1 MRKKR
6 TSLREW
12 TGKLCQ
18 IVRIMK
24 ITLLLVFLS
33 LAQLQASVSAQLVSV
48 EFKNA
53 SLQEIFEQVKRQT
66 GVSFMFSNDDVRSFE
81 RRDFKVESADVNTV
95 MERCLAGTG
104 LTFEIVDNVVIVKKM
119 ELQAQT
125 VERAVVKGYV
135 KNNKGELLPGVTIA
149 IKGTTLGT
157 VSDADGHFKLE
168 IPKRKDIILVFTFVG
183 MKKKEIPFKNEKE
196 LQVVMEDESMK
207 MDEVVVTGYANID
220 KKSFTGASVT
230 IVERNC

>member
-66 GVSFMFSNDDVRSFE
+66 GVSLVMMMSVVLNVGILKLKVRMSIRLWKDVWP
-81 RRDFKVESADVNTV
+81 
-95 MERCLAGTG
+95 
-104 LTFEIVDNVVIVKKM
+104 
-119 ELQAQT
+119 AQ
-125 VERAVVKGYV
+125 
-135 KNNKGELLPGVTIA
+135 
-149 IKGTTLGT
+149 
-157 VSDADGHFKLE
+157 D
-168 IPKRKDIILVFTFVG
+168 
-183 MKKKEIPFKNEKE
+183 
-196 LQVVMEDESMK
+196 
-207 MDEVVVTGYANID
+207 
-220 KKSFTGASVT
+220 
-230 IVERNC
+230 

>member
-53 SLQEIFEQVKRQT
+53 SLQEIFEKVKRQT

-81 RRDFKVESADVNTV
+81 RRDFKLKVRMSIRLWKDVWP
-95 MERCLAGTG
+95 
-104 LTFEIVDNVVIVKKM
+104 
-119 ELQAQT
+119 AQ
-125 VERAVVKGYV
+125 
-135 KNNKGELLPGVTIA
+135 
-149 IKGTTLGT
+149 
-157 VSDADGHFKLE
+157 D
-168 IPKRKDIILVFTFVG
+168 
-183 MKKKEIPFKNEKE
+183 
-196 LQVVMEDESMK
+196 
-207 MDEVVVTGYANID
+207 
-220 KKSFTGASVT
+220 
-230 IVERNC
+230 

>member
-1 MRKKR
+1 MILLFMPQTSKRSRKIKTDRFIVKLKTKLMRKKR

-104 LTFEIVDNVVIVKKM
+104 VTFEIVDNVVIVKKM

-135 KNNKGELLPGVTIA
+135 KNNKGAVWLL
-149 IKGTTLGT
+149 
-157 VSDADGHFKLE
+157 
-168 IPKRKDIILVFTFVG
+168 
-183 MKKKEIPFKNEKE
+183 KKP
-196 LQVVMEDESMK
+196 
-207 MDEVVVTGYANID
+207 
-220 KKSFTGASVT
+220 
-230 IVERNC
+230 